1 MRLIPE
7 RLLERAAARWR
18 SGRFAD
24 AREGL
29 RRRAGALL
37 AVDLEP
43 PDEPA
48 GLYHNYFCP
57 DHAVELRFDPSTPR
71 AHACPVDGRVWSGSP
86 FDEAWR
92 FGANHLLA
100 HGTLQAAL
108 LWRLAGDEP
117 AADRAAAV
125 LIGYA
130 RRYPGYPLGTH
141 SSRGGGRGRATYQ
154 SLDESNIV
162 VPLARAYDLLRE
174 RLPAADREL
183 IEGDLLRPAAC
194 HIRAQR
200 FHEVHNIECWHHA
213 ALAAVGM
220 AVGDG
225 ALVDEAID
233 GAFGF
238 RRLLRDGLAD
248 GLWWECSSSYH
259 FYAAH
264 ALTTLAAAVAAARPE
279 CARAEELRGMYA
291 APLAISMPDGRLP
304 ATNDCWF
311 FSSLRGDVCHGVPPA
326 RALYEVAAGWFGDP
340 SFHAV
345 LVENYRS
352 QPRDSMEALLYGPE
366 EIQVAAD
373 EADGCHGVTGAGS
386 VCLPAIGLTVL
397 RERSAP
403 GSSEPAVALLKH
415 GPSGGGHGHPDK
427 LALSLYAAG
436 EPVSPDLGSPGYGVP
451 LHRSW
456 YRQSFSHNTVIL
468 DRRSQPPARGE
479 MLRFECPPD
488 GPDQV
493 LARVRF
499 GDPDGAGDEDDDV
512 YTGTAL
518 SRTVAS
524 AGRYF
529 LDLFRVRSRAAQ
541 TVQWLFRMRGALAW
555 LRGTAGAGLAV
566 DLPHVSVRESGI
578 APGAAAALWRTAGG
592 WVALHLPDEAGGS
605 VAVGDAPFNPASER
619 TDLLVRTRR
628 GRTADFLTVIEVGRP
643 GEEPG
648 QVEWEPHTGTVVIRR
663 DGAEQRWQPPDA
675 DGAGWRALDG

>member
-7 RLLERAAARWR
+7 GLLERAAARWR
-18 SGRFAD
+18 SDRFAD
-24 AREGL
+24 ARDGL

-57 DHAVELRFDPSTPR
+57 DHAVELRFDPRTPR
-71 AHACPVDGRVWSGSP
+71 AHVCPVDGRVWSGSP

-100 HGTLQAAL
+100 HGALQAAL
-108 LWRLAGDEP
+108 LWRLDGDAH

-125 LIGYA
+125 LTGYA

-141 SSRGGGRGRATYQ
+141 TSRGGGRGKATYQ
-154 SLDESNIV
+154 SLDEANLI
-162 VPLARAYDLLRE
+162 VPLARAYDLLRD
-174 RLPAADREL
+174 RLPPADRDL
-183 IEGDLLRPAAC
+183 IEGDLLRAAAC

-213 ALAAVGM
+213 ALAAAGM

-225 ALVDEAID
+225 DLVDEAID
-233 GAFGF
+233 GGFGF
-238 RRLLRDGLAD
+238 WRLLRFGLAD

-264 ALTTLAAAVAAARPE
+264 ALTTLAAVVASARPE
-279 CARAEELRGMYA
+279 CARADELWSMYV
-291 APLAISMPDGRLP
+291 APLAIRMPDGRLP

-326 RALYEVAAGWFGDP
+326 RALYEVAAGCFGDP
-340 SFHAV
+340 VFHRV
-345 LVENYRS
+345 LAENYRRE
-352 QPRDSMEALLYGPE
+352 PRDSMEALLYGPDE
-366 EIQVAAD
+366 VRADD
-373 EADGCHGVTGAGS
+373 EAEGGHGPAGIGS
-386 VCLPAIGLTVL
+386 VCLPVIGLTVL
-397 RERSAP
+397 RERDAP
-403 GSSEPAVALLKH
+403 GSHEPSMALIKH
-415 GPSGGGHGHPDK
+415 GAAGGGHGHPDK

-479 MLRFECPPD
+479 MLRFECPRG

-493 LARVRF
+493 LTRVRF
-499 GDPDGAGDEDDDV
+499 GDPDRPGDEDDRV
-512 YTGTAL
+512 YYGTEL
-518 SRTVAS
+518 FRTAAS

-529 LDLFRVRSRAAQ
+529 LDLFGVRSRATH

-555 LRGTAGAGLAV
+555 LRGTVAGGMAV
-566 DLPHVSVRESGI
+566 DLPHVSVRESGV
-578 APGAAAALWRTAGG
+578 AAGAAAALWNTAGG
-592 WVALHLPDEAGGS
+592 WVALHLPTEAGGS

-628 GRTADFLTVIEVGRP
+628 ARVVDFVTVIEVGRP
-643 GEEPG
+643 GEEPSR
-648 QVEWEPHTGTVVIRR
+648 VEREPGADSLVIRR
-663 DGAEQRWQPPDA
+663 AGAERRWRLPDA
-675 DGAGWRALDG
+675 YGAGWRAG